1 MLSVER
7 PCATH
12 GKQGGTAE
20 STFDPVLVF
29 ETHRDGIFFWPC
41 AGPPNAKPCAKAKT
55 KPVPQRRSGFFIA
68 RRNIERGL
76 SIMKKITRRNFLKAS
91 AVSAAA
97 LGLTA
102 CGASSAASSAAASS
116 AAGSAAASAAGTV
129 YKVGIVNYVDDA
141 SLNQIV
147 ASVESEL
154 DALAKTNGCTFSYAD
169 YYSNAQADQTT
180 LNQIAADLVADQVDA
195 IVAIATPTAKVI
207 AAQTEEIPIIY
218 AAVSDPEGA
227 GLTGIPNVTGTSDAL
242 DTDSILKLILAANPK
257 TKTLGLLYDLSQD
270 ASTAP
275 VAAAKKFC
283 EENGLTCIEKNGTT
297 TTEVQQA
304 AEALIAAKVD
314 AVFTPTDNTIMTA
327 ELSIYDKFAAA
338 GIPHYA
344 GADSFALN
352 GAFCGYGVDYVQLG
366 VATADMV
373 GEVLCGGKAPADL
386 PFETFDNG
394 IATVNTEVCE
404 QLGYQLDDI
413 KAAFTPY
420 CTSVAEIKT
429 QEAF

>member
-1 MLSVER
+1 
-7 PCATH
+7 
-12 GKQGGTAE
+12 
-20 STFDPVLVF
+20 
-29 ETHRDGIFFWPC
+29 
-41 AGPPNAKPCAKAKT
+41 
-55 KPVPQRRSGFFIA
+55 
-68 RRNIERGL
+68 
-76 SIMKKITRRNFLKAS
+76 MKKITRRSFLKAS
-91 AVSAAA
+91 AACAAA
-97 LGLTA
+97 LGLSA
-102 CGASSAASSAAASS
+102 CGASSAAGSSAAANGSS
-116 AAGSAAASAAGTV
+116 GAAAGGTAF
-129 YKVGIVNYVDDA
+129 KVGIVNYVDDA

-154 DALAKTNGCTFSYAD
+154 DELAKKNGCTFNYAD
-169 YYSNAQADQTT
+169 YYSNAQADQST
-180 LNQIAADLVADQVDA
+180 LNQIATELVADKVDA
-195 IVAIATPTAKVI
+195 IVAIATPTAKI
-207 AAQTEEIPIIY
+207 MAAQTEEIPIIY

-242 DTDSILKLILAANPK
+242 DTESILKLVTAANPNAK
-257 TKTLGLLYDLSQD
+257 TIGLLYDLSQD
-270 ASTAP
+270 ASTQP
-275 VAAAKKFC
+275 IAAAKAYCDK
-283 EENGLTCIEKNGTT
+283 NGLAYVEKNGTT

-327 ELSIYDKFAAA
+327 ELSIYEKFAEA

-373 GEVLCGGKAPADL
+373 GEVLCGGKAPSDL

-394 IATVNTEVCE
+394 IATVNSEICT
-404 QLGYQLDDI
+404 QLGYNFDDI

-420 CTSVAEIKT
+420 CTGVEEIT
-429 QEAF
+429 TAEAF